1 MSSDNAQESDRE
13 HLRGIGWRIR
23 MVRRARERSQ
33 DELATAAGISRNF
46 VSSIERGAH
55 GVDVVRLYRVADAL
69 DVDIAHLV
77 SPAVWEASPPDSL
90 RSSPAAAGP

>member
-1 MSSDNAQESDRE
+1 MSGDETRESDLV
-13 HLRGIGWRIR
+13 HMRGIGWRVR
-23 MVRRARERSQ
+23 MVRRARELSQ

-69 DVDIAHLV
+69 QVDIAHLV